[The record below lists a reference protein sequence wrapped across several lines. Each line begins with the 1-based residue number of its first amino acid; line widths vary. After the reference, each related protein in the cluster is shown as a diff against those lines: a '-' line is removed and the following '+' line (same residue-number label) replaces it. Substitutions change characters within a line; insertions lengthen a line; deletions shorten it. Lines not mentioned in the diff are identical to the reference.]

1 VNDLAAQVLERVQAA
16 EPAVEVQVS
25 TDRHRLALTR
35 FANSVIHQNVA
46 EDVVTVRTRV
56 HLQGRTASAA
66 TTVSGEDGLAAL
78 VQRTLDAVRVAPLD
92 PGWPGLAPP
101 SPPPSVPPVDT
112 ATAAASPADRAAVV
126 RAFVDAAG
134 GLETAGYCRT
144 DHWTGAFANSLGH
157 AIEGENA
164 DVAVAAIARRD
175 GCDGVA
181 RSTSRRLA
189 DIDGGALGA
198 RAAAKANASIEPVEL
213 PPGRYEVVLEPTAVA
228 DVLEW
233 LSAAGFNAKAV
244 AEGRSFVR
252 LGDEQFDA
260 SVRLVDDATAAGW
273 WYDADGTP
281 HRRLVLVDGGT
292 SVALTHDRRTA
303 AAAAATSTGHGIG
316 MAAMG
321 ARAMF
326 LALEPSDP
334 AAVATEVAG
343 PVVDSAAAELV
354 SGVERGVLVSDL
366 WYTRVLD
373 PRTLA
378 ITGLTR
384 NGVWL
389 IEGGEV
395 TTPLRNFRFTQS
407 YAQALMPGAVKAIGR
422 AAAPV
427 PGDSYVA
434 TSPRWTAP
442 ALHLAS
448 WNFTGGA
455 SG

>member
-1 VNDLAAQVLERVQAA
+1 MRELAAQVLERVQAA
-16 EPAVEVQVS
+16 EPAAEVEVAV
-25 TDRHRLALTR
+25 DRHRLALTR

-56 HLQGRTASAA
+56 HLDGRTASAA

-78 VQRTLDAVRVAPLD
+78 VERTLDAVRVAPVD

-101 SPPPSVPPVDT
+101 AAAPSVPAVDA
-112 ATAAASPADRAAVV
+112 ATADASPADRAAVV

-144 DHWTGAFANSLGH
+144 DHWSGAFANSGGH

-164 DVAVAAIARRD
+164 DIAVAGIARRD

-181 RSTSRRLA
+181 RAASRRLA
-189 DIDGGALGA
+189 GIDGGALGA
-198 RAAAKANASIEPVEL
+198 RAAAKANAAVEPVEL

-233 LSAAGFNAKAV
+233 LAGAAFNAKAV
-244 AEGRSFVR
+244 AERRSFVR

-260 SVRLVDDATAAGW
+260 SVRIVDDAPAAGW
-273 WYDADGTP
+273 WYDPDGTP
-281 HRRLVLVDGGT
+281 HRPLVLVDAGT

-303 AAAAATSTGHGIG
+303 AAAGAVSTGHAIG
-316 MAAMG
+316 SAAMG
-321 ARAMF
+321 ARATF
-326 LALEPSDP
+326 LTLEPSEP
-334 AAVATEVAG
+334 GALAAEVDG
-343 PVVDSAAAELV
+343 PVVDSSAAELV

-378 ITGLTR
+378 VTGLTR